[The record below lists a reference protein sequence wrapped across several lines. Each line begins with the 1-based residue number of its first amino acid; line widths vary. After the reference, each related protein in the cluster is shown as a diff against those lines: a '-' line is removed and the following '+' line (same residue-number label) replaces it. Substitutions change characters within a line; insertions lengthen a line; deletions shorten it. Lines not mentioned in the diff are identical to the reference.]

1 MALKAIAQFM
11 DFDRFT
17 KDKELAVKE
26 MRPMRDANTGI
37 ITGTRVEVMI
47 WKDQTEYAPNKDGS
61 IPSNLY
67 NNFVVKVHKKDL
79 GLEINDIVEFKG
91 VIAKIY
97 GEYNNELT
105 IDAEDVVVI
114 RKGLMPVD
122 NSSDQSGQDKKPT
135 DHSVN
140 KSGAK

>member
-26 MRPMRDANTGI
+26 TRPMRDANTGI

>member
-26 MRPMRDANTGI
+26 TRPMRDANTGI

-122 NSSDQSGQDKKPT
+122 NSSEQSGKDKRPT
-135 DHSVN
+135 DQSVN
-140 KSGAK
+140 KTGAK

>member
-1 MALKAIAQFM
+1 MALKAIAQSM

-26 MRPMRDANTGI
+26 TRPMRDANTGI